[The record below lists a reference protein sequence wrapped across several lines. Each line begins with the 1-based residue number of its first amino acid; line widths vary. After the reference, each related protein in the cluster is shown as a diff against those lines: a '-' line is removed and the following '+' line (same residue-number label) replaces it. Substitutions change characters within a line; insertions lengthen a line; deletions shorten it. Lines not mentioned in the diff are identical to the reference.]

1 VPETLTSDGKF
12 NYNPKAREAQMRAR
26 EYTSAQ
32 LQAINRETWA
42 GVGFLVSRSIADD
55 IPTREA
61 AKMIRQGLGLNRP
74 QAAALLKYREGLS
87 PLLSV
92 SARDAAIQKFIQKKI
107 RIRAMMIARTTVL
120 DGLNQGMLNSW
131 QQAQKKGYLGKKAKI
146 RWRTNVDGCSICL
159 PLNGKTAP
167 LNGYFTFSLP
177 GRLKQPIKHPTA
189 HPNCNCSIE
198 AIP

>member
-1 VPETLTSDGKF
+1 
-12 NYNPKAREAQMRAR
+12 MRGR

-42 GVGFLVSRSIADD
+42 GVGFLVTRSIADD

-61 AKMIRQGLGLNRP
+61 AKMIQQGLGLNRP
-74 QAAALLKYREGLS
+74 QAASLLKYREGLS

-92 SARDAAIQKFIQKKI
+92 SARDAALQKFIKKKI

-131 QQAQKKGYLGKKAKI
+131 QQAQKKGYLGKKARM
-146 RWRTNVDGCSICL
+146 RWRTNVDGCSICQK
-159 PLNGKTAP
+159 LNNETAP

-177 GRLKQPIKHPTA
+177 GRLRQPIKHPTA
-189 HPNCNCSIE
+189 HPNCMCSIE